1 MSPYVDVQRPE
12 CGEFTR
18 YFKTMEDAERYVEHM
33 RKDRGY
39 LAEIRKGTDIPNP
52 HNITKKDEERW
63 RRTQELRRIANGGR
77 KHDRNL

>member
-12 CGEFTR
+12 CGEFSR
-18 YFKTMEDAERYVEHM
+18 YFSSCDDAERYVEHM

-39 LAEIRKGTDIPNP
+39 LAEIRRSPESPTP

-63 RRTQELRRIANGGR
+63 MRTQELRRIAGR
-77 KHDRNL
+77 ER